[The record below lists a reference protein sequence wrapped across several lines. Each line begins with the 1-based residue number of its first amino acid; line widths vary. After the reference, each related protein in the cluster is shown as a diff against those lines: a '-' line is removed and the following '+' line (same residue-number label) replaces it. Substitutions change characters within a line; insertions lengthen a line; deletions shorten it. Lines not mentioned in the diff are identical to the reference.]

1 MSTLINYT
9 RVTLQR
15 TSPLARV
22 VCCVLCVLLLLGS
35 MSFSP
40 RQEAV
45 QAQTVDELNAEKNAL
60 AQKQEELEAQRD
72 ETAATLE
79 AQQAQNELLLSQI
92 ETQSQKIGIH
102 EQLIAQFD
110 TQIAEKTAKIAE
122 QDTMIAKLEVEVK
135 ELFQTLRNRLR
146 ALSKTN
152 TASSGLQMLIDSK
165 SYTDYLISFK
175 MSERISMH
183 DQQMMDTLE
192 TSIVT
197 LTTAQNQN
205 KNDKASLEIERA
217 KADREREEMQADK
230 QALQAL
236 YAEKDVLAQ
245 SIAQNIENL
254 DEQIEKIN
262 AQQAYL
268 QGVIDDVM
276 AQIRAEEERRR
287 QEEEERRRQ
296 EEEEKRQQEANKPD
310 GEDPSEDS
318 DEPDD
323 DEGGYEPPK
332 HNGTM
337 VWPAPTCKV
346 ITSSYGYRPEFGQNH
361 RGIDIACY
369 GSALGQP
376 IVAAA
381 SGTVVYANRY
391 DEWGGGFG
399 YFVMIDHGYDA
410 NGQRIITVY
419 AHCNEVIAY
428 AGQEVDAGELIAYIG
443 NTGDSY
449 GAHLHFEVQVDGCD
463 ANPMAGYLPLDGV
476 DIYG

>member
-1 MSTLINYT
+1 
-9 RVTLQR
+9 
-15 TSPLARV
+15 
-22 VCCVLCVLLLLGS
+22 

-40 RQEAV
+40 EQGAV
-45 QAQTVDELNAEKNAL
+45 RAQTIDELNAEKNAL
-60 AQKQEELEAQRD
+60 AAKQEELEAQRD

-92 ETQSQKIGIH
+92 ETQSHKIGIH
-102 EQLIAQFD
+102 EQLIAEFD
-110 TQIAEKTAKIAE
+110 AKIEEKTAKIAE
-122 QDTMIAKLEVEVK
+122 QELRIAELEVEVADM
-135 ELFQTLRNRLR
+135 FQSLRGRLR

-183 DQQMMDTLE
+183 DQQMMDDLE
-192 TSIVT
+192 SSIVS
-197 LTTAQNQN
+197 LTETQNQN

-230 QALQAL
+230 QALQGL
-236 YAEKDVLAQ
+236 YAEKAALAQ
-245 SIAQNIENL
+245 SIAQNVENL
-254 DEQIEKIN
+254 DNQIEDVT

-296 EEEEKRQQEANKPD
+296 EEEEKRQQEANKPSD
-310 GEDPSEDS
+310 GDSSEES
-318 DEPDD
+318 DE

-332 HNGTM
+332 HNGMM

-369 GSALGQP
+369 GSAHGQP

-381 SGTVVYANRY
+381 GGTVVYANRF

-399 YFVMIDHGYDA
+399 YFVMIDHGYDSDY
-410 NGQRIITVY
+410 QRIITVY
-419 AHCNEVIAY
+419 AHCSEVIAY
-428 AGQEVDAGELIAYIG
+428 AGQEVEAGELIAYIG

-449 GAHLHFEVQVDGCD
+449 GAHLHFEVQVDGQD